1 MKARIKGE
9 CEMREFTPLFGH
21 EGFMGFVDASW
32 YEAHKEKQSDMDVI
46 APYPMELLI
55 FEEDEKQ
62 RLEDFRNKAAL
73 EISKALISNTNI
85 DEIVKSAMY
94 KTHLSIE
101 QMVARA
107 SVDYANALVDELK
120 RTAVK
125 DETDENL
132 CLTK

>member
-9 CEMREFTPLFGH
+9 CEMREFTPLFSSK
-21 EGFMGFVDASW
+21 GFIGFVDARW

-62 RLEDFRNKAAL
+62 RLDDFRSKAAL

-94 KTHLSIE
+94 KTRLSIE

-107 SVDYANALVDELK
+107 SVDYADALIEQLSGGNND
-120 RTAVK
+120 
-125 DETDENL
+125 
-132 CLTK
+132 